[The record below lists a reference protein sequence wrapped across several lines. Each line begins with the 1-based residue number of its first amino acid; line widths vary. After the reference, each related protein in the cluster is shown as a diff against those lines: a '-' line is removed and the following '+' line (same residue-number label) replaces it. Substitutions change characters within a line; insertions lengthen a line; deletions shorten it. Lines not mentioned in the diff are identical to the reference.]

1 MPRFEYSNNYTR
13 AVVSFPAHKFPHT
26 SSVYYQCNV
35 RLCINNGGCD
45 QAECANDVPIP
56 NPNGAPRKKR
66 FVGHSDTVNE
76 DLPIGPVSS
85 ALKAAKP
92 QSTAPKDSGDLS
104 FDVYSGLYV
113 RDADV
118 AGKYKTYHPF
128 RQIPSSHTKI
138 SSSELINRIR

>member
-1 MPRFEYSNNYTR
+1 MPRFEYSNNFTR

-45 QAECANDVPIP
+45 QAECANDATPS
-56 NPNGAPRKKR
+56 NPNGTPRKKR
-66 FVGHSDTVNE
+66 FVGHNE
-76 DLPIGPVSS
+76 AVVDELNAVPTAS
-85 ALKAAKP
+85 ALKAARP
-92 QSTAPKDSGDLS
+92 QSVASKDSGDLS

-118 AGKYKTYHPF
+118 AGK
-128 RQIPSSHTKI
+128 
-138 SSSELINRIR
+138 